1 MSGIAP
7 AAARALV
14 GQVLGVSDW
23 LKVDQARINA
33 FAAVT
38 GDRQFIHVDPERA
51 ARTQFGGTIAHGML
65 TLSLIGKMLPPEPLV
80 LEGMTMGLNYGFD
93 RVRFLAP
100 VHAGKRIRAVHRLR
114 SLEPRGNR
122 RWLTTTR
129 IEVEIEDED
138 KPALVAD
145 WLALHICM

>member
-1 MSGIAP
+1 MSGIPP

-14 GQVLGVSDW
+14 GQVLGVSEW
-23 LKVDQARINA
+23 LEIDQVRINE

-65 TLSLIGKMLPPEPLV
+65 TLSLVGEMLPPDPLV
-80 LEGMTMGLNYGFD
+80 LEDTIIGLNYGFD

-100 VHAGKRIRAVHRLR
+100 VHVGKRIRAVHRL
-114 SLEPRGNR
+114 SSFEPRGDR
-122 RWLTTTR
+122 RWLLSAVR
-129 IEVEIEDED
+129 R
-138 KPALVAD
+138 A
-145 WLALHICM
+145 